1 VGSVRLRVVLVL
13 LAATFGGCVDSHIT
27 DAVRVTNDSSETLHF
42 EIVTVAG
49 ERVPLSRTAAPGQT
63 IAVLAGSLLSDG
75 AGLTRN
81 RCTIGELRA
90 IVPDG
95 RVVATWPPPV
105 CADTTLTVR

>member
-1 VGSVRLRVVLVL
+1 LRVVLVL

-27 DAVRVTNDSSETLHF
+27 DAIRVTNDSSETLHF
-42 EIVTVAG
+42 EITTVGG
-49 ERVPLSRTAAPGQT
+49 EPFALQRTAGPGQT
-63 IAVLAGSLLSDG
+63 VSILDGSQLSDG

-81 RCTIGELRA
+81 RCTVGELRA
-90 IVPDG
+90 IAPDD

>member
-1 VGSVRLRVVLVL
+1 MRSPVVLL
-13 LAATFGGCVDSHIT
+13 LIAVTLGGCIDSHLT
-27 DAVRVTNDSSETLHF
+27 DAISVTNEASETLHF